1 MCWFTRPALTK
12 LYRGVAS
19 MMETSF
25 CTVLEAGRP
34 RIQGSAGWVSPEAS
48 LGGHTASFALRLLVV
63 CARLLPRGLFL

>member
-1 MCWFTRPALTK
+1 
-12 LYRGVAS
+12 